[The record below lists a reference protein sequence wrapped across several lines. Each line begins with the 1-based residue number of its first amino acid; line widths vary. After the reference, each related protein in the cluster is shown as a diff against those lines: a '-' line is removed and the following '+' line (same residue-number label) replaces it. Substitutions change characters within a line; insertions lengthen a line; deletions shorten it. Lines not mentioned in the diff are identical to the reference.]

1 MNAPTELPEEG
12 LPLPNT
18 TSSVPATASGHTEP
32 NTTVV
37 NEKPLANW
45 SSASTFCDSTS
56 NFLDPVSLLFG
67 EGGGE
72 DDDEV
77 PGATLL
83 ATDESETN
91 TSLTLTEDDISLV
104 TETVEEALSPGYQK
118 RGRFIIWPTTLGGP
132 MGFPLG
138 LRTSRA

>member
-18 TSSVPATASGHTEP
+18 TSSAPAPASGHTEP
-32 NTTVV
+32 NTNIVS
-37 NEKPLANW
+37 EKPLVNW
-45 SSASTFCDSTS
+45 SSASTFCDASS
-56 NFLDPVSLLFG
+56 NFLGPVSLLFG
-67 EGGGE
+67 EGGG
-72 DDDEV
+72 DDDEM

-83 ATDESETN
+83 AADESETS
-91 TSLTLTEDDISLV
+91 TSLNMTEDDISLV

-132 MGFPLG
+132 MGFPLS
-138 LRTSRA
+138 LRANKA